1 MEPRAA
7 SLNAGLGR
15 AGVPAKPPAVES
27 LALSII
33 ASHPLFADLAADEQ
47 RALVARGRLAAFDK
61 DETVIAE
68 GHANPRFYVAVTGQF
83 SCRKASPHGLVFAFD
98 QRRPGEF
105 FGESALLHHRPSEI
119 EVVAATAST
128 AWMLAGR
135 DLAALM
141 DRHPWISRRL
151 IDEITRRLDDLANL
165 SFELATMK
173 VDERLRRAIEKLARA
188 SHQLHDGG
196 VIRPA
201 PTHAELA
208 TMLGTTREVVSRAL
222 TALCREGLIETGRQ
236 QILIRSAS
244 SFHWQGD

>member
-1 MEPRAA
+1 MEPRAV
-7 SLNAGLGR
+7 SHRIGPGR
-15 AGVPAKPPAVES
+15 AAEPARPPAAEA
-27 LALSII
+27 LARSIL
-33 ASHPLFADLAADEQ
+33 ASHPLFADLDTDEQ
-47 RALVARGRLAAFDK
+47 RSLIARGRIAEFDK

-68 GHANPRFYVAVTGQF
+68 GEPNTRFYVAVSGQF

-105 FGESALLHHRPSEI
+105 FGESVLLRNRPSEI

-128 AWMLAGR
+128 AWMLPGR
-135 DLAALM
+135 DLASLM

-244 SFHWQGD
+244 GFHWHDE